1 MDKTDL
7 RVTFIEQFSIFDF
20 ESKDLTNGNNFHAML
35 VLIFIFFGTNDIIL
49 KYIFCIVLGVTS
61 PKRK

>member
-35 VLIFIFFGTNDIIL
+35 VMKNINTFVEEIYYD
-49 KYIFCIVLGVTS
+49 
-61 PKRK
+61 